1 MLVKLKNSNVSINTN
16 YITAI
21 EHLEENVV
29 NSSGDSFEYLLY
41 MVDGQQWYVAEE
53 DYHKISINV

>member
-1 MLVKLKNSNVSINTN
+1 MLVKLKKSNLVINTN

-41 MVDGQQWYVAEE
+41 MVDGQQWYMDEE
-53 DYHKISINV
+53 DYHKIISHV